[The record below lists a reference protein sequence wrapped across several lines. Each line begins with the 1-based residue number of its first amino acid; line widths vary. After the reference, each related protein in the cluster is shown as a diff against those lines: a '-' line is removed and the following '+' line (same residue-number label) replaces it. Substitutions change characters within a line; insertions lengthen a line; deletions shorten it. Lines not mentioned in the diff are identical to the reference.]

1 VEILSLWVI
10 LGCVYLSETLWWT
23 TQHRILLTGSRRGD
37 FRARRGPSIDVRDGK
52 GFFFTW
58 PLPPFLYAFECS
70 LSAEPA
76 ATSKR
81 VKRTE
86 LEKHVAQVL
95 SLAAPLRLLGEGLW
109 LYLFAIVPAAVAMLG
124 LLVVWLPL
132 VVILLL
138 WLTAIVIMFR
148 RSWLRLH
155 SGKPSGWRPDATLM
169 VLSPLGATRAADR
182 LTRSAFADVSGLHL
196 ASVLATPDEFCRLAR
211 QLYFDDESPAHGA
224 VKAEVDRILESMRL
238 RPTFEAPPAR
248 EGGMLGFCPR
258 CHTQVMRASGT
269 CPDCVDRPIVP
280 FEGDEMPAD
289 LKLAQQ

>member
-58 PLPPFLYAFECS
+58 PLPPFRYAFECS
-70 LSAEPA
+70 LSGEA
-76 ATSKR
+76 AAPSKR
-81 VKRTE
+81 VKRTT
-86 LEKHVAQVL
+86 LDKHVAQVL

-132 VVILLL
+132 LLILLL
-138 WLTAIVIMFR
+138 WLTAIVVMFR

-155 SGKPSGWRPDATLM
+155 GDKAPGWRSDATLM

-196 ASVLATPDEFCRLAR
+196 ASVLAAPDEFCRLAR
-211 QLYFDDESPAHGA
+211 QVYFDDESPAQDA
-224 VKAEVDRILESMRL
+224 VKAEIERLLESMRL
-238 RPTFEAPPAR
+238 RSTFEAPPAH
-248 EGGMLGFCPR
+248 EAGMLGFCRR
-258 CHTQVMRASGT
+258 CHTQVMRATGT

-280 FEGDEMPAD
+280 FESQDVPAD